1 MKGLK
6 IIKAGA
12 VNLCILLQEYSAL
25 SDQRLEASSPL
36 STNIKGITM
45 NNSHILSAAIGSL
58 LVLGLASGNANAA
71 DKKVEMEK
79 CFGIA
84 KAGMNDCSSNKSAH
98 SCAGQATKNNDP
110 MDFVAVPK
118 GTCDKI
124 AGGSLMSGSGM
135 MKKEM

>member
-1 MKGLK
+1 MENHQK
-6 IIKAGA
+6 
-12 VNLCILLQEYSAL
+12 LLS
-25 SDQRLEASSPL
+25 
-36 STNIKGITM
+36 I
-45 NNSHILSAAIGSL
+45 AIGGL
-58 LVLGLASGNANAA
+58 LALGLAGNASAA

-124 AGGSLMSGSGM
+124 AGGSMMGSGGM
-135 MKKEM
+135 MKKAM